1 MNDHS
6 GHENKHEYYT
16 FPLGEIGAN
25 CYIVD
30 CGGGTAAVIDPGDE
44 AEVIVGELERLH
56 LCPGAVLIT
65 HGHFDHVGAARELSA
80 RYGCRVWMSRADLD
94 LPEGLAGDAFCTDGY
109 GEGDRVTVG
118 DAEFAVIST
127 PGHSRG
133 SVCLIL
139 ADLIFTGDTLFYNS
153 CGRTD
158 FPGGSAADMRK
169 SLARLV
175 AMPGNYTV
183 LPGHGAA
190 TSLERERRGNPFMI
204 RAAGR

>member
-80 RYGCRVWMSRADLD
+80 RYGCSRNQLINVFRSN
-94 LPEGLAGDAFCTDGY
+94 LHETPYRLLSGL
-109 GEGDRVTVG
+109 R
-118 DAEFAVIST
+118 
-127 PGHSRG
+127 
-133 SVCLIL
+133 
-139 ADLIFTGDTLFYNS
+139 
-153 CGRTD
+153 
-158 FPGGSAADMRK
+158 MRK
-169 SLARLV
+169 ARELLLSRDDLSIKEISVRAGYSNALNFSTEFKKRFKLA
-175 AMPGNYTV
+175 PGEY
-183 LPGHGAA
+183 
-190 TSLERERRGNPFMI
+190 RRI
-204 RAAGR
+204 EH